1 MTEVVTEVK
10 DTVVTEPVD
19 TEVKTG
25 KSDAELALIAESKKY
40 RVRAQEAEATLA
52 KQESERKAADEKAR
66 EDEGKFKELNANL
79 TKERDALKIEADE
92 YTAYKEGRKK
102 ELLEQLPE
110 EDRED
115 FGDFSMAQL
124 EKVVKKFKSE
134 TRPKVVDGQPGTFTI
149 TDQSKALVE
158 LTQRMNKGEIDY
170 ATFVKEKARLASK
183 N

>member
-10 DTVVTEPVD
+10 DTVVTEPVAPV
-19 TEVKTG
+19 EPAG
-25 KSDAELALIAESKKY
+25 KSEADLTLIAESKKY
-40 RVRAQEAEATLA
+40 RERAQKAEATLA
-52 KQESERKAADEKAR
+52 KQESERKAADEKAL
-66 EDEGKFKELNANL
+66 EDQGKFKELNANL
-79 TKERDALKIEADE
+79 TLERDALKVEADE

-134 TRPKVVDGQPGTFTI
+134 TRPKVVDGSPGTFTI
-149 TDQSKALVE
+149 TDQSKAMVE
-158 LTQRMNKGEIDY
+158 LTKKLNTAEIDY
-170 ATFVKEKARLASK
+170 KTFVTEKAKIAK
-183 N
+183 G

>member
-10 DTVVTEPVD
+10 DTVVTEPVETVVT
-19 TEVKTG
+19 TERPEA
-25 KSDAELALIAESKKY
+25 DLALIAESKKY
-40 RVRAQEAEATLA
+40 RERAQKAEATLA
-52 KQESERKAADEKAR
+52 KQESERKAADEKAL
-66 EDEGKFKELNANL
+66 EDQGKFKELNANL
-79 TKERDALKIEADE
+79 TLERDALKIEADE

-134 TRPKVVDGQPGTFTI
+134 KRPKVVDGSPGTFTI

-158 LTQRMNKGEIDY
+158 LTKKLNTAEIDY
-170 ATFVKEKARLASK
+170 KTFVTEKAKIAK
-183 N
+183 G

>member
-25 KSDAELALIAESKKY
+25 KSEAELAAIAESKKY
-40 RVRAQEAEATLA
+40 RERAQKAEATLA
-52 KQESERKAADEKAR
+52 KEEATRKAADEKAL

-79 TKERDALKIEADE
+79 TRERDALKVEADE

-158 LTQRMNKGEIDY
+158 LTKKLNTAEIDY
-170 ATFVKEKARLASK
+170 KTFVTEKAKLAGKS
-183 N
+183 

>member
-1 MTEVVTEVK
+1 MTEVVTEVQ
-10 DTVVTEPVD
+10 DTVVTEPVE
-19 TEVKTG
+19 TVVTTG
-25 KSDAELALIAESKKY
+25 KSEADLALIAESKKY
-40 RVRAQEAEATLA
+40 RERAQKAEAKSA
-52 KQESERKAADEKAR
+52 KQESTRKVADEKAL

-79 TKERDALKIEADE
+79 TRERDALKVEADE
-92 YTAYKEGRKK
+92 YSAYKEGRKK

-134 TRPKVVDGQPGTFTI
+134 TRPKVVDGQPGVFKI

-158 LTQRMNKGEIDY
+158 LTQKLNTAEIDY
-170 ATFVKEKARLASK
+170 KTFVTEKAKLAGK
-183 N
+183 I